1 MAVFCRIQA
10 IKIKCISEDT
20 DVSEKK
26 LCSMPAEE
34 LLAATASKAPVPGGG
49 GIAALTAASAAA
61 LVEMV
66 ANLTIGKKDMKR

>member
-49 GIAALTAASAAA
+49 GIAALTAASCLLYTSDAADDRIR
-61 LVEMV
+61 V
-66 ANLTIGKKDMKR
+66 